1 MNSQFRSIYVRV
13 FALAAG
19 ALVLGALLGVNLEGA
34 TRIACLFLCMLA
46 CAGGVVW
53 IAGPLVNSLN
63 KTFDACHEISIKDS
77 KAVIDPEVSSEFRP
91 LMDALIQ
98 VRERLHWYTAMLDS
112 IPFPISVTDNKMNWT
127 FINRP
132 VEEFLKVKRED
143 IIGKQCSN
151 WSANICRTENCGIER
166 LRCGKTNTLFDQ
178 QGLNFQVDT
187 AYILDSRGNRAG
199 HIEVVQNISDK
210 VKAFQYQKQ
219 QVENLAAVLKKIADQ
234 DLTVLSEVDAGDQNT
249 QEVRE
254 SFLALRDNL
263 NNAVRNLQ
271 STLLQVHTAAEK
283 VTAASS
289 QINDGS
295 QALSRHAAGQA
306 ASLEET
312 ASSLQEM
319 ASMAT
324 QNASNARQAKSLV
337 DSATIA
343 TEKGSEVMQVL
354 NTAIGKIKQ
363 SADATAKIVK
373 TIDEIAFQTNLL
385 ALNAAVEAARAGD
398 AGRGFAVVAEEV
410 RNLAIRSAEAAKNT
424 AGLIEEAIQNA
435 DSGMTTNQKM
445 ISELDEITAQVKKVS
460 EVMADITEAS
470 RQQNEGVLQ
479 INRTVEQMNQSIQQM
494 ASSSQESAS
503 AAVELSS
510 QAMDL
515 RNMVG
520 SFRLDQNSK
529 KVVPNA
535 GFNPM
540 IQSPLMQDAF
550 FEDGI
555 GF

>member
-1 MNSQFRSIYVRV
+1 MNSQFRSIYVRFV
-13 FALAAG
+13 AVAAG
-19 ALVLGALLGVNLEGA
+19 ALVLGALVGANLDGA
-34 TRIACLFLCMLA
+34 SRIACLVLGVLA
-46 CAGGVVW
+46 SAGVVIW
-53 IAGPLVNSLN
+53 LASPLAKILS
-63 KTFDACHEISIKDS
+63 KTFEACQELSTKDS
-77 KAVIDPEVSSEFRP
+77 KAVIDLEVSSGFRP
-91 LMDALIQ
+91 LMEMLVQ
-98 VRERLHWYTAMLDS
+98 VRERIHWYTAMLDS
-112 IPFPISVTDNKMNWT
+112 IPFPVSVTDNKMNWT

-132 VEEFLKVKRED
+132 VEQFLKVKRED
-143 IIGKQCSN
+143 IIGKQCNN

-187 AYILDSRGNRAG
+187 AYILDSHGNRTG
-199 HIEVVQNISDK
+199 HIEVVQDISDK
-210 VKAFQYQKQ
+210 VKAFQYQKHQ
-219 QVENLAAVLKKIADQ
+219 IENLAAVLKKIAEQ
-234 DLTVLSEVDAGDQNT
+234 DLTVTSEVDAGDQHT
-249 QEVRE
+249 REVRE
-254 SFLALRDNL
+254 SFLALSDNL
-263 NNAVRNLQ
+263 NNAVRNLHG
-271 STLLQVHTAAEK
+271 TMLQVHTAAEK

-289 QINDGS
+289 QINEGS
-295 QALSRHAAGQA
+295 QALSHHATGQA

-324 QNASNARQAKSLV
+324 QNASNARQAKALV

-343 TEKGSEVMQVL
+343 TEKGSRVMQVL
-354 NTAIGKIKQ
+354 NTAISKIKQ

-424 AGLIEEAIQNA
+424 AVMIEEAIQNA

-445 ISELDEITAQVKKVS
+445 ISELNEITVQVKKVS

-479 INRTVEQMNQSIQQM
+479 INKTVEQMNQSIQQM
-494 ASSSQESAS
+494 ASSSEESAS
-503 AAVELSS
+503 AAVELTS

-520 SFRLDQNSK
+520 SFRLERGSK
-529 KVVPNA
+529 RIVPNSE
-535 GFNPM
+535 FNP
-540 IQSPLMQDAF
+540 IAQSPFGQDSF
-550 FEDGI
+550 FDDVRG
-555 GF
+555 